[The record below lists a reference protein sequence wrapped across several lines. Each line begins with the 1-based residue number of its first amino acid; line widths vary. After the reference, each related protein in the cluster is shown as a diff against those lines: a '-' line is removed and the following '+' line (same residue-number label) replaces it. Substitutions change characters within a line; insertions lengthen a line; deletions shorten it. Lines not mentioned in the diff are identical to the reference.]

1 VKIDTPS
8 GHGTG
13 FVFCYN
19 ENKTMC
25 GIATAKHVVSY
36 ADQWQQPI
44 RINHHPST
52 TNAFLKEDD
61 RFIDLDTDTDSAVIL
76 FLTRNLDRLPKDPLP
91 LLDYN
96 ETLPT
101 GAEVGWLGYPG
112 IAALTLCFFA
122 GKRAHSSRLSD

>member
-1 VKIDTPS
+1 
-8 GHGTG
+8 
-13 FVFCYN
+13 
-19 ENKTMC
+19 M
-25 GIATAKHVVSY
+25 
-36 ADQWQQPI
+36 
-44 RINHHPST
+44 HHPST

-76 FLTRNLDRLPKDPLP
+76 FLTRNLDQLPKDPLP